1 MLTWVTPGVDLGS
14 EVVERIIRL
23 IGDEIMSNRRFS
35 VRALTVATAI
45 TSAASAFAQQSE
57 SSAAM
62 LEEVVVTAQRK
73 EENLQRVP
81 LSVTAL
87 SAETLAR
94 NDIRDLSRVELLTP
108 GFSFGRSGSD
118 ARPAIRGVRTEN
130 VSVSGDPSIGFFV
143 DNVYRSR
150 ASQANEPFVDVAR
163 VEVQRGPQGTLYGR
177 NTFGGNIAIT
187 TASPEQ
193 NFKAGVDVTYGQFD
207 RRAASGFV
215 NLPVS
220 DVLQVRLAGFS
231 EKMDGYVKGVDKA
244 RDIYDRDTS
253 YWRASVRFAPND
265 RLDATLRY
273 SVWTEGG
280 TGAAAFGYRVGG
292 AFVNPATGALDI
304 KGTPIVLNIGTTT
317 LDGIPD
323 VAGRDIGRP
332 INPNPH
338 FYPGDTKLEQDLK
351 QTSTALNISYD
362 FGSMVARAIFGRI
375 DFEVFRNAD
384 NDFTTALQNVDGQ
397 DDKLT
402 SDSYELQLGSKDDT
416 SLGWLVGAYKF
427 KEDIKFSVFSSC
439 PSIARNTAGCAF
451 AAGFPVT
458 TSEAAFGQISYWLS
472 PDALR
477 VTAGVRS
484 TKDEKVISRFSATT
498 DAQQRINSLTPT
510 GQVIVRE
517 FSETTWRLNGEYY
530 LDEQRML
537 YGSVSTGFRSGG
549 FNGGSLTNPL
559 LPAFFAPE
567 TVTAYEIGS
576 KNTFA
581 DGRVRLNVAV
591 YKNEFKD
598 LQVQNQFIITTPTG
612 LTTTSVILNAAK
624 AHSQG
629 IELELQA
636 VPMTNLNISL
646 SGALMETN
654 FDSYNNTPAPA
665 RYSGFYNLTGN
676 EIPYSPRVKITGS
689 ASYDVS
695 LGAAGRITPQ
705 VSVMYSGS
713 YQLTDFN
720 TALDKQDA
728 FTKLDLRLGWHSA
741 DDKYSA
747 ELFANNVTDEITLN
761 RATFG
766 SRGLNQSFDAPRMW
780 GVRVGARF

>member
-1 MLTWVTPGVDLGS
+1 MSWWGAPGVDLGS

-35 VRALTVATAI
+35 VQALTVATAI
-45 TSAASAFAQQSE
+45 TSAASAFAQQPE

-130 VSVSGDPSIGFFV
+130 VAVSGDPTIGFFV
-143 DNVYRSR
+143 DNIYRSR

-177 NTFGGNIAIT
+177 NTFGGNIAVT
-187 TASPEQ
+187 SAAPE
-193 NFKAGVDVTYGQFD
+193 NGFKAGVDLTFGEFS

-215 NLPVS
+215 NIPVS
-220 DVLQVRLAGFS
+220 DTLQVRLAGLS
-231 EKMDGYVKGVDKA
+231 EKMDGYVKGIDNA
-244 RDIYDRDTS
+244 HDIYDRDTS
-253 YWRASVRFAPND
+253 YFRASVRFAPSD
-265 RLDATLRY
+265 EFEATLRY
-273 SVWTEGG
+273 SDWSEGG

-292 AFVNPATGALDI
+292 AFVNPTTGAFDI

-317 LDGIPD
+317 LDGIAD
-323 VAGRDIGRP
+323 IAGKDIGRP
-332 INPNPH
+332 INTNPL
-338 FYPGDTKLEQDLK
+338 FYPGDTILEQDLK
-351 QTSTALNISYD
+351 QTTTSLNVSYD
-362 FGSMVARAIFGRI
+362 FGSVIARAIAGRI
-375 DFEVFRNAD
+375 NYYVFRNAD
-384 NDFTTALQNVDGQ
+384 NDFTSAVQNVDAQ
-397 DDKLT
+397 EDKL
-402 SDSYELQLGSKDDT
+402 SSESYEFQLASKDDS
-416 SLGWLVGAYKF
+416 SLGWLVGAYNF
-427 KEDIKFSVFSSC
+427 KEDIKFSIFSSC
-439 PSIARNTAGCAF
+439 PSLARNTVGCAF

-458 TSEAAFGQISYWLS
+458 KSNAAFGQVSYWLS
-472 PDALR
+472 PNTFR

-484 TKDEKVISRFSATT
+484 TKDEKNIQRYSALT
-498 DAQQRINSLTPT
+498 DASQRIVSLTST
-510 GQVIVRE
+510 GQSIVRK
-517 FSETTWRLNGEYY
+517 FDQTTWRLNGEYY
-530 LDEQRML
+530 IDEQRMI
-537 YGSVSTGFRSGG
+537 YGTVSTGFRSGG

-559 LPAFFAPE
+559 LPAFFTPE

-576 KNTFA
+576 KNTLA
-581 DGRVRLNVAV
+581 GGRVRLNIAV
-591 YKNEFKD
+591 YRNQFKD

-612 LTTTSVILNAAK
+612 LTTTSVILNAAR
-624 AHSQG
+624 ANSQG
-629 IELELQA
+629 VEVELQA
-636 VPMTNLNISL
+636 VPVANLNVSL
-646 SGALMETN
+646 SGAFMDTN
-654 FDSYNNTPAPA
+654 YDSYDNTPAPA

-676 EIPYSPRVKITGS
+676 EIPYSPRVKVTGGV
-689 ASYDVS
+689 SYDVD
-695 LGAAGRITPQ
+695 LGTSGRITPQ
-705 VSVMYSGS
+705 ASLMYSGS

-720 TALDKQDA
+720 TALDKQEA

-780 GVRVGARF
+780 GIRVGARF